1 MNVVALNSALALAER
16 GHRVDLLTRRDDPA
30 APFVV
35 ELSPGVRLFNL
46 DADLPSRSRRAS
58 RRS

>member
-35 ELSPGVRLFNL
+35 DRKSVV
-46 DADLPSRSRRAS
+46 
-58 RRS
+58 